1 MNTLTYL
8 LVAIGGAIGSV
19 ARAWVGVTAVR
30 LVGATFPWGTMVIN
44 VVGSLVIG
52 MVAATALSPTRTLFT
67 QEVRI
72 FLMVGLCG
80 GFTTFSSFSLQT
92 FELLREGRPAA
103 ALANV
108 ALSVVLCIAAV
119 AGGHLLA
126 AALNSGANQI
136 AQLDIEEEA

>member
-8 LVAIGGAIGSV
+8 LVALGGAIGSV

-30 LVGATFPWGTMVIN
+30 LVGASFPWGTMVIN

-52 MVAATALSPTRTLFT
+52 LVAATALSPTRTLFT
-67 QEVRI
+67 QEVRV
-72 FLMVGLCG
+72 FLMVGFCG

-108 ALSVVLCIAAV
+108 ALSVVLCVVATAAGY
-119 AGGHLLA
+119 AGGSALA
-126 AALNSGANQI
+126 R
-136 AQLDIEEEA
+136 

>member
-1 MNTLTYL
+1 
-8 LVAIGGAIGSV
+8 
-19 ARAWVGVTAVR
+19 
-30 LVGATFPWGTMVIN
+30 MVIN

-72 FLMVGLCG
+72 FLMVGFCG

-108 ALSVVLCIAAV
+108 ALSVVLCIVATAAGY
-119 AGGHLLA
+119 AGGSVFA
-126 AALNSGANQI
+126 K
-136 AQLDIEEEA
+136 

>member
-8 LVAIGGAIGSV
+8 LVALGGAIGSV

-30 LVGATFPWGTMVIN
+30 LVGASFPWGTMVIN

-108 ALSVVLCIAAV
+108 ALSVVLCIVATAAGY
-119 AGGHLLA
+119 AGGSALA
-126 AALNSGANQI
+126 AR
-136 AQLDIEEEA
+136 